1 MKIYVLGSSHF
12 YKEMVACKDQ
22 LCALGY
28 DGWIHPDYEAFA
40 RGDKQDIVERWRNG
54 ERAAI
59 KRENNY
65 LHEHYENILASD
77 AVLIVNLEKQG
88 VKNYIGGNVLMEMG
102 QAYVNHKRIFFLN
115 GMPTGLS
122 YMDEIEAMDPI
133 CLNGNLV
140 AIEPSKVLE
149 QI

>member
-1 MKIYVLGSSHF
+1 MKIYVLGSTYF
-12 YKEMVACKDQ
+12 YKEMVDCKDQ
-22 LCALGY
+22 LIALGY

-40 RGDKQDIVERWRNG
+40 RGDKQDIVERWRDG

-65 LHEHYENILASD
+65 LHEHYANILESD

-102 QAYVNHKRIFFLN
+102 QAYVNHKKIFFLQS
-115 GMPTGLS
+115 MPSGLP

-133 CLNGNLV
+133 CLNGDLA
-140 AIEPSKVLE
+140 AIA
-149 QI
+149 